1 MAFSVILNG
10 LFSISGEQ
18 WCTVVLFH
26 LVLLGSSW
34 HEVHRRAPWVI
45 KFGFPDVYPR
55 NFGWILDKIV
65 RLSICPYYSRPSRK
79 WPPKMQRL
87 GGHLRGVVAYESQT
101 ARSKFLSSPR
111 MEWYVYLLKVY
122 FPLTI
127 TGSFYDKIIG
137 HCMWQFIYGS
147 PIN

>member
-1 MAFSVILNG
+1 M
-10 LFSISGEQ
+10 
-18 WCTVVLFH
+18 VLFH
-26 LVLLGSSW
+26 LLLLGSSW

-45 KFGFPDVYPR
+45 KFGYPDVYPR

-79 WPPKMQRL
+79 RPPKMQRL
-87 GGHLRGVVAYESQT
+87 GGHLQGMVAYESRT

-137 HCMWQFIYGS
+137 HCM
-147 PIN
+147 